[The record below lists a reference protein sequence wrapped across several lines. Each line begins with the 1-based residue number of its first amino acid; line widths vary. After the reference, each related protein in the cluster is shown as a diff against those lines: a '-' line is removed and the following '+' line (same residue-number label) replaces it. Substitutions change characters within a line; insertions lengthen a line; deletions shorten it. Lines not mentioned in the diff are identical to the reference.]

1 LWAVEDLL
9 DVREDEDGEREFLV
23 KWAGEKRKGV
33 PWADSWEPEH
43 FCNETAVR
51 DFDFKVGVLDG
62 LQLSGLDV
70 TPLAEL
76 TRKKVADALKAC
88 KGREIACMHD
98 LALDFLA
105 HESLFR
111 AFVLLASRPRAL
123 PSVGA
128 RKSKFDRAS
137 AAVLEV
143 EETKHYIQLCLTDL
157 KDIANFCSLEKFLG
171 RDNAVGLLRHD
182 MGRDFNKD
190 LQAVAF
196 PLVLTAKRTDIA
208 GIFSVSLKFPSVHFL
223 GKFGTPEAP
232 QMEKGMLKLEE
243 NKQRFVAFV
252 RKALPASH
260 ELAQLGWTRLP
271 RGVYSLA
278 KEVAMPDE

>member
-1 LWAVEDLL
+1 MWAVEDLL

-111 AFVLLASRPRAL
+111 AFVVLASRPRARL
-123 PSVGA
+123 WVTHSLYL
-128 RKSKFDRAS
+128 SIN
-137 AAVLEV
+137 
-143 EETKHYIQLCLTDL
+143 HYISCHV
-157 KDIANFCSLEKFLG
+157 ISLPNLHNSHTTLG
-171 RDNAVGLLRHD
+171 RG
-182 MGRDFNKD
+182 
-190 LQAVAF
+190 
-196 PLVLTAKRTDIA
+196 
-208 GIFSVSLKFPSVHFL
+208 
-223 GKFGTPEAP
+223 
-232 QMEKGMLKLEE
+232 
-243 NKQRFVAFV
+243 
-252 RKALPASH
+252 
-260 ELAQLGWTRLP
+260 
-271 RGVYSLA
+271 
-278 KEVAMPDE
+278 